1 MAATAAVQQLNMTN
15 GRGLYFIGIDRRLC
29 ALSSALTASALFQ
42 SGLISVTNKLDE
54 EGNKINTLTR
64 TEIKELINVSP
75 ATASRNNKRFENAGT
90 IRKTGVSTYVYKEK
104 VTEGEE
110 IKKWY
115 CPIELLTEPFPAKD
129 DDGNDIL
136 IYFTYSDGLVYAYY
150 YTLLPHTG
158 KNKRTLTAAFDEIAE
173 ALGIDPSTV
182 AVAVRKLRIAGL
194 IHFPNGWV
202 GKNRY
207 KKSKVQLKRGFS
219 WFKREREYRAL
230 LAKKTTSEQTSPEQ
244 NAEATKTAPKNAD
257 AARKIYYNII
267 QTEKEKKA
275 AQALSDALNNKDYR
289 RLNDEL
295 ADTKFK
301 YNNAIIHNDAVAE
314 KEFAVK
320 IKGIEKMQASVL
332 KNIGIDTEELSPK
345 YYVVCAECNDTG
357 VKSDGTACGCWK
369 KRRQGSPPGNGKRT
383 TKGIE

>member
-1 MAATAAVQQLNMTN
+1 MAATAAVQSNTAN

-29 ALSSALTASALFQ
+29 VLSSALTASALFQ
-42 SGLISVTNKLDE
+42 SGLVAVTNKFDE
-54 EGNKINTLTR
+54 EGNKINTISR

-75 ATASRNNKRFENAGT
+75 ATASRNNKRFENVGT
-90 IRKTGVSTYVYKEK
+90 IRKIGVSTYVYKEDAAD
-104 VTEGEE
+104 GDE

-136 IYFTYSDGLVYAYY
+136 IHFTYSDVLVYMYY

-158 KNKRTLTAAFDEIAE
+158 KNKRTLKASFDEIAE

-182 AVAVRKLRIAGL
+182 AVAVRKLRQAGL
-194 IHFPNGWV
+194 IHFPNGWC

-230 LAKKTTSEQTSPEQ
+230 LAKKKASEQTPPEQ
-244 NAEATKTAPKNAD
+244 NAEAPKTAPKNAD
-257 AARKIYYNII
+257 TARKIYYGII
-267 QTEKEKKA
+267 QTGKEKKA

-295 ADTKFK
+295 ADCKFK
-301 YNNAIIHNDAVAE
+301 CNNAIIHNDAAAE
-314 KEFAVK
+314 KELAVK
-320 IKGIEKMQASVL
+320 IKGIEELQGAVL
-332 KNIGIDTEELSPK
+332 KNIGIDAEALRPE

-369 KRRQGSPPGNGKRT
+369 KRRRGSPPGNGKRT
-383 TKGIE
+383 TKGTE